1 MSFVVKHTVNHQTL
15 QQINTMLKKNSH
27 VHLIGIGGIGMSGI
41 AKILKYRG
49 HEVSGCDLNVNQQSI
64 KDLQRLDCTIFF
76 GNNTTRCKKNIDA
89 LVYSSAIT
97 TTSPE
102 ITDAKN
108 NGVPVIHRAQMLAEL
123 MESSHGIA
131 ITGAHGKTTT
141 TALISDLLLDAQFD
155 PTIVTGGYLNSIA
168 SNAHSGT
175 GKFFIAEADE
185 SDKSFLFLRP
195 LFAIITNIDLDHVET
210 YTSLVDIKNTFKSFL
225 NNIAT
230 DGKIIACIDDKN
242 SAFIFNNQPQN
253 VISYGLHPTADVR
266 ATEVCLNQN
275 NSTFIL
281 HIHNECLGLIT
292 INMPGIHN
300 VQNSLAAIALA
311 HQIHVPLDS
320 IKQTLKQFKGI
331 DRRFSYRGTYLGA
344 QLFDDYGHHPE
355 EIKYVL
361 KVAQLKAKN
370 IIIVFQPHRYT
381 RTKALWSEFVTVFAQ
396 SSLKHLI
403 VTDIY
408 SAGEKA
414 EPTIDA
420 KSLIAAIRQKN
431 PSLDLNYSP
440 LSTDLTELKE
450 ILNKITNT
458 DDLIIFLGAGS
469 IGNISAHLITEIT

>member
-1 MSFVVKHTVNHQTL
+1 
-15 QQINTMLKKNSH
+15 MLKKNSR

-49 HEVSGCDLNVNQQSI
+49 HEVSGCDLNVNQQSV
-64 KDLQRLDCTIFF
+64 KDLQRLGCAIFF
-76 GNNTTRCKKNIDA
+76 GNNTTCCKKNIDA

-97 TTSPE
+97 TSSLE
-102 ITDAKN
+102 IADAKDS
-108 NGVPVIHRAQMLAEL
+108 GVPVIHRAQMLSEL
-123 MESSHGIA
+123 MQSSHGIA
-131 ITGAHGKTTT
+131 VTGAHGKTTT
-141 TALISDLLLDAQFD
+141 TALISDLLLDAKFD
-155 PTIVTGGYLNSIA
+155 PTIVTGGYINSIA
-168 SNAHSGT
+168 NNAHNGT

-210 YTSLVDIKNTFKSFL
+210 YTSLADIKKTFKSFL
-225 NNIAT
+225 NNIAV

-242 SAFIFNNQPQN
+242 SAFIFKHHPPN
-253 VISYGLHPTADVR
+253 VISYGLHPAADVK

-275 NSTFIL
+275 SSTFML

-300 VQNSLAAIALA
+300 VRNSLAAITLA
-311 HQIHVPLDS
+311 HQIHIPLDS
-320 IKQTLKQFKGI
+320 IKQTLKHFKGV
-331 DRRFSYRGTYLGA
+331 DRRFSYRGTYRGA
-344 QLFDDYGHHPE
+344 QLIDDYGHHPE

-361 KVAQLKAKN
+361 KVAQLKTNKV
-370 IIIVFQPHRYT
+370 IVVFQPHRYT
-381 RTKALWSEFVTVFAQ
+381 RTKALWSAFVAIFAQ

-403 VTDIY
+403 ITDIY

-414 EPTIDA
+414 EPTISADL
-420 KSLIAAIRQKN
+420 LIAAIRKQS
-431 PSLDLNYSP
+431 PSFDLSYSP

-450 ILNKITNT
+450 ILNKITNA

-469 IGNISAHLITEIT
+469 IGNVSANLITKNS